1 MKLVCISASVIGIIL
16 FPVLMAAM
24 LPVMIAVSVILGL
37 WRGLS
42 VYIYSLKNNVDTH
55 IIIHD
60 KSDEPAE
67 RSYFFWLIWKQ
78 YLSTVR
84 NAFSEN
90 AQAVNIADNDRD
102 KMLYREDM
110 LGGIVCLPLR
120 FTSRVYLFAE
130 SAIAFFSGLVFCTAF
145 GLINGAAVLVISVLY
160 YILLGLVWLTDK
172 AFITGKKI
180 SSQCPNCHR
189 RIALPAFSCP
199 KCNERFHKK
208 LAPGKYGIFTHTC
221 ECGEQLGSV
230 FFTGRY
236 ELDAFC
242 PYCFSALTAA
252 DARPFVIHLVGG
264 TASGKTVYLVSLYH
278 ELRERMK
285 KAKEGAELTIP
296 RGYEDRFSELA
307 GWFDGVD
314 RVPNTVEFT
323 AQSYPMI
330 LDHPG
335 LDLRRQLMV
344 YDIAGEAI
352 SGKNRSVNMVSLKN
366 CDGIF
371 LLADPFCSETLCKRT
386 LERGEELPEHCSGD
400 LSVMVDDL
408 VNFLVDLRAI
418 KVGERCRIPMAV
430 LITKSDRLTVRE
442 RLGPEVL
449 GDIFAKDPSADT
461 DITRDDECRSFLKDI
476 GLNSALLKLDGQFT
490 DVHFYPVS
498 SMGHEYDGSSFKPW
512 GVMQPLDKML
522 EKADAKL
529 EQILVGAEKGT

>member
-1 MKLVCISASVIGIIL
+1 MKLVCISASFLSIIM
-16 FPVLMAAM
+16 FPVMLAAL
-24 LPVMIAVSVILGL
+24 LPVMAVVGAIRGL

-42 VYIYSLKNNVDTH
+42 VYFYSIRYNLDLHKKEM
-55 IIIHD
+55 D

-67 RSYFFWLIWKQ
+67 LSYFFRLAFRQ
-78 YLSTVR
+78 YLDTVR
-84 NAFSEN
+84 YAFSQN
-90 AQAVNIADNDRD
+90 AQAVIIADNDRD
-102 KMLYREDM
+102 KMLYRDDM
-110 LGGIVCLPLR
+110 LGGIVRMPLR
-120 FTSRVYLFAE
+120 ISSKVYLFVEPAF
-130 SAIAFFSGLVFCTAF
+130 AFFSGLVFCTAF
-145 GLINGAAVLVISVLY
+145 GLINGAVLLVISCGY
-160 YILLGLVWLTDK
+160 YLLLGVVWLIDK
-172 AFITGKKI
+172 AFISTKKI
-180 SSQCPNCHR
+180 ASQCPNCHR

-285 KAKEGAELTIP
+285 KVREGAELTIP

-307 GWFDGVD
+307 DWFRGVD
-314 RVPNTVEFT
+314 HVPNTVEFT

-371 LLADPFCSETLCKRT
+371 LMADPFCSEILCRKT
-386 LERGEELPEHCSGD
+386 LERGEELPEHCTGD

-430 LITKSDRLTVRE
+430 LITKSDRLAVRE

-449 GDIFAKDPSADT
+449 KDMFSGNPAEDT
-461 DITRDDECRSFLKDI
+461 DKTRDEECRSFLSDI
-476 GLNSALLKLDGQFT
+476 GLGSVLLKLDGQFT

-522 EKADAKL
+522 GKADAKL
-529 EQILVGAEKGT
+529 EQILSGAEQA